1 MEVRPPARRR
11 ISGQSLVETVIALTI
26 LVMIVLGLIHISMLA
41 VTRHVCNFAAFS
53 AARASVYN
61 GMGDLPRAQEAAR
74 SIMRLLPSG
83 TQFLLAEPTRGAFRV
98 QVNSPYGYPL
108 TGPGGR
114 VIVAAEAPMYAQPNI
129 PEAGDNAS
137 R

>member
-1 MEVRPPARRR
+1 MRPPAWCR
-11 ISGQSLVETVIALTI
+11 ISGQSLVETTIALTI
-26 LVMIVLGLIHISMLA
+26 LVMIIFGLIHISMLA

-53 AARASVYN
+53 AARAAVYN
-61 GMGDLPRAQEAAR
+61 GMGDMPRAQEAAR
-74 SIMRLLPSG
+74 SITGMLPSG
-83 TQFLLAEPTRGAFRV
+83 TQFLFAWPTRDAFRV
-98 QVNSPYGYPL
+98 RVNSPFGYPL

-129 PEAGDNAS
+129 PEVGDNAS